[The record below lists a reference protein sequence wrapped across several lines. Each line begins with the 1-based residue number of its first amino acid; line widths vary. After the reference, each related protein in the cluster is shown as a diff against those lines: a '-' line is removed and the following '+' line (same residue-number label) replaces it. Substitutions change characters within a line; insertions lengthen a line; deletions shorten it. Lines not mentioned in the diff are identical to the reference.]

1 MSKFAMAESDIIV
14 DASLGGQKF
23 AYVGKYVGQLSAI
36 LKERYEAIKK
46 LDSEQGAKGPLG
58 MINN

>member
-1 MSKFAMAESDIIV
+1 MAESDIIV